1 MAEEPYRYSKI
12 KEKIKEQ
19 VMLGIDMTMECG
31 DGLLEEIIDS
41 ALVEC
46 DEYIPYRDKIRI
58 KKEIYNSLRRFDVL
72 SELLEDDEI
81 TDIMVNGTS
90 DIYIDKNGVMQSS
103 GLRFDTSE
111 KLEDVIQNIVAGH
124 NRVVNESNPIVD
136 VRMEDGSRVNIV
148 LPPVAVNGPVLTI
161 RKFPKSDFTMDRF
174 IDMGT
179 ISHEAAEF
187 LKIAVKAGYNIFIS
201 GGTGSGKT
209 TFLNVLSAF
218 IPNTE
223 RVITI
228 EDSAELRI
236 QGIDN
241 IVRLETRNANLEGK
255 NEITMSDL
263 IKSSLRMVP
272 SRIIVG
278 EVRGAEALD
287 MMQAMN
293 TGHDGSLSTGHANSA
308 QDMISRLETLVLTA
322 KDFPLHAIRRQ
333 IASALDIIVHLGR
346 LRDRTRRVLEISEIL
361 YYDGDIVLNTLFQY
375 DDKAECG
382 GCLIKTDNAMK
393 NTGKIIRKGFERA

>member
-1 MAEEPYRYSKI
+1 MDEGMVSYAKI

-19 VMLGIDMTMECG
+19 VMISIDMTVECS
-31 DGLLEEIIDS
+31 DELLEEIIDS

-58 KKEIYNSLRRFDVL
+58 KKDIYNSLRRFDVL

-90 DIYIDKNGVMQSS
+90 DIYIDKNGVMQPS
-103 GLRFDTSE
+103 GLRFETAE
-111 KLEDVIQNIVAGH
+111 KLEDVIQHIVAGH
-124 NRVVNESNPIVD
+124 NRVVNETNPIVD
-136 VRMEDGSRVNIV
+136 VRLGDGSRVNIV
-148 LPPVAVNGPVLTI
+148 LPPVAINGPAITI
-161 RKFPKSDFTMDRF
+161 RKFPKADFTMEKY

-179 ISHEAAEF
+179 ISGEAADF
-187 LKIAVKAGYNIFIS
+187 LKTLVRAGYNIFIS

-209 TFLNVLSAF
+209 TFLNVLSGF
-218 IPNTE
+218 IPETE
-223 RVITI
+223 RIITI

-236 QGIDN
+236 QGKDN

-263 IKSSLRMVP
+263 IKSSLRMIP

-278 EVRGAEALD
+278 EVRGVEALD

-322 KDFPLHAIRRQ
+322 KDFPLQAIRRQ

-346 LRDRTRRVLEISEIL
+346 LRDRTRRVIEISEIL
-361 YYDGDIVLNTLFQY
+361 YSDGDIMLNPLFTY
-375 DDKAECG
+375 EDGEDKG
-382 GCLIKTDNAMK
+382 SLVKTENTMK
-393 NTGKIIRKGFERA
+393 NIGKLKRMGL

>member
-1 MAEEPYRYSKI
+1 MDKQNVSCSEA

-19 VMLGIDMTMECG
+19 VMLSIDMTAEC
-31 DGLLEEIIDS
+31 DDALLEEIIDS
-41 ALVEC
+41 ALADC
-46 DEYIPYRDKIRI
+46 AWYIPYRDKVRI

-72 SELLEDDEI
+72 SELLEDDDI

-90 DIYIDKNGVMQSS
+90 DIYIDKNGVMQAS
-103 GLRFDTSE
+103 GLRFDSPE
-111 KLEDVIQNIVAGH
+111 KLENIIQHIVAGH
-124 NRVVNESNPIVD
+124 NRVVNETNPIVD

-148 LPPVAVNGPVLTI
+148 LPPVAINGPAITI
-161 RKFPKSDFTMDRF
+161 RKFPKLDFTMDRY
-174 IDMGT
+174 IEMGT
-179 ISHEAAEF
+179 ISHEAAKF
-187 LKIAVKAGYNIFIS
+187 LKTAVIAGYNIFIS

-209 TFLNVLSAF
+209 TFLNVLSGY
-218 IPNTE
+218 IPRTE
-223 RVITI
+223 RIITI

-263 IKSSLRMVP
+263 IKSSLRMIP

-278 EVRGAEALD
+278 EVRGVEALD

-308 QDMISRLETLVLTA
+308 KDMISRLETLVLTA
-322 KDFPLHAIRRQ
+322 RDFPMEAIRRQ

-346 LRDRTRRVLEISEIL
+346 RRDRERRVLEISEVL
-361 YYDGDIVLNTLFQY
+361 YSDREIVLNPLFQY
-375 DDKAECG
+375 DDGAGDG
-382 GCLIKTDNAMK
+382 GRLVKTENHMQ
-393 NTGKIIRKGFERA
+393 NTEKLVRKGL

>member
-1 MAEEPYRYSKI
+1 MDEGMVSYAKI

-19 VMLGIDMTMECG
+19 VMISIDMTLECS
-31 DGLLEEIIDS
+31 DELLEEIIDS

-58 KKEIYNSLRRFDVL
+58 KKDIYNSLRRFDVL

-90 DIYIDKNGVMQSS
+90 DIYIDKNGVMQPS
-103 GLRFDTSE
+103 GLRFETAE
-111 KLEDVIQNIVAGH
+111 KLEDVIQHIVAGH
-124 NRVVNESNPIVD
+124 NRVVNETNPIVD
-136 VRMEDGSRVNIV
+136 VRLGDGSRVNIV
-148 LPPVAVNGPVLTI
+148 LPPVAINGPAITI
-161 RKFPKSDFTMDRF
+161 RKFPKADFTMEKY

-179 ISHEAAEF
+179 ISGEAADF
-187 LKIAVKAGYNIFIS
+187 LKTLVRAGYNIFIS

-209 TFLNVLSAF
+209 TFLNVLSGF
-218 IPNTE
+218 IPETE
-223 RVITI
+223 RIITI

-236 QGIDN
+236 QGKDN

-263 IKSSLRMVP
+263 IKSSLRMIP

-278 EVRGAEALD
+278 EVRGVEALD

-322 KDFPLHAIRRQ
+322 KDFPLQAIRRQ

-346 LRDRTRRVLEISEIL
+346 LRDRTRRVIEISEIL
-361 YYDGDIVLNTLFQY
+361 YSDGDIILNPLFTY
-375 DDKAECG
+375 EDGEDKG
-382 GCLIKTDNAMK
+382 SLVKTENAMK
-393 NTGKIIRKGFERA
+393 NIGKLKRMGL

>member
-1 MAEEPYRYSKI
+1 MGKQNVSCSEA

-19 VMLGIDMTMECG
+19 VMLSIDMTAEC
-31 DGLLEEIIDS
+31 DDALLEEIIDS
-41 ALVEC
+41 ALADC
-46 DEYIPYRDKIRI
+46 AWYIPYRDKVRI

-72 SELLEDDEI
+72 SELLEDDDI

-90 DIYIDKNGVMQSS
+90 DIYIDKNGIMQAS
-103 GLRFDTSE
+103 GLRFDTPE
-111 KLEDVIQNIVAGH
+111 KLENIIQHIVAGH
-124 NRVVNESNPIVD
+124 NRVVNETNPIVD

-148 LPPVAVNGPVLTI
+148 LPPVAINGPAITI
-161 RKFPKSDFTMDRF
+161 RKFPKLDFTMDRY
-174 IDMGT
+174 IEMGT
-179 ISHEAAEF
+179 ISHEAAKF
-187 LKIAVKAGYNIFIS
+187 LKTAVIAGYNIFIS

-209 TFLNVLSAF
+209 TLLNVLSGY
-218 IPNTE
+218 IPRTE
-223 RVITI
+223 RIITI

-278 EVRGAEALD
+278 EVRGVEALD

-308 QDMISRLETLVLTA
+308 KDMISRLETLVLTA
-322 KDFPLHAIRRQ
+322 RDFPMEAIRRQ

-346 LRDRTRRVLEISEIL
+346 LRDRARRVLEISEVL
-361 YYDGDIVLNTLFQY
+361 YSDREIVLNPLFQY
-375 DDKAECG
+375 DDGAENG
-382 GCLIKTDNAMK
+382 GCLVKTANHMH
-393 NTGKIIRKGFERA
+393 NTDKLVRKGFE

>member
-31 DGLLEEIIDS
+31 DELLEEIIDS

-46 DEYIPYRDKIRI
+46 DEYIPYRDKMRI

-148 LPPVAVNGPVLTI
+148 LPPVAVNGPALTI

-322 KDFPLHAIRRQ
+322 KDFPLQAIRRQ